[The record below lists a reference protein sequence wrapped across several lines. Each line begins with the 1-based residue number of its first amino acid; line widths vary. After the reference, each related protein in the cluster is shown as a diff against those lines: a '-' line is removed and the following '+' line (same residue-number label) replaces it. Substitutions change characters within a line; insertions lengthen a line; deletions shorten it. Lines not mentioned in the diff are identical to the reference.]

1 MSPIRRLCLSQSNNI
16 VIIIISVIFVK
27 LAHFFFSLVAMCS
40 IAPVNGHNQRVD
52 LIRQFIGKF
61 RYQTRLGIKQAD
73 VAKAASLFDPVDDRR
88 EGEFAVGA
96 IAVVVPAD

>member
-1 MSPIRRLCLSQSNNI
+1 
-16 VIIIISVIFVK
+16 
-27 LAHFFFSLVAMCS
+27 MCI

-52 LIRQFIGKF
+52 LVRQFIGEF
-61 RYQTRLGIKQAD
+61 GYETRLGIKQAD

-88 EGEFAVGA
+88 EGEFAA

>member
-1 MSPIRRLCLSQSNNI
+1 
-16 VIIIISVIFVK
+16 
-27 LAHFFFSLVAMCS
+27 
-40 IAPVNGHNQRVD
+40 
-52 LIRQFIGKF
+52 
-61 RYQTRLGIKQAD
+61 